1 MEDAERRKE
10 IREMKRCYIDVETT
24 GLSAWKNGI
33 IQIAC
38 IIEID
43 DEVKKSFDLNC
54 NIFEGNLIDSKALEI
69 NNRTTE
75 EIAEFQDA
83 KEAYSLFVEMLG
95 EYVDKFD
102 KKDKFVFVAYN
113 ASFDMDFL
121 RNWFKQAGDQYFGSW
136 FWNPY
141 IDVMTIAHHFIGDKR
156 SSMLNFKLDTVAK
169 ALDIEINEDDLHDA
183 LYDTRLTR
191 QIYRQILS

>member
-1 MEDAERRKE
+1 
-10 IREMKRCYIDVETT
+10 MKRCYIDIETT

-43 DEVKKSFDLNC
+43 GEVKKTFDINC
-54 NIFEGNLIDSKALEI
+54 NVFKDNEIDDKALKI

-83 KEAYSLFVEMLG
+83 KEVHSLFVGMLG
-95 EYVDKFD
+95 EYVDKY
-102 KKDKFVFVAYN
+102 KKMDKFVFVAYN
-113 ASFDMDFL
+113 ASFDMQFL
-121 RNWFKQAGDQYFGSW
+121 REWFKSAGDQYFGSW

-141 IDVMTIAHHFIGDKR
+141 IDVMTIAHHFIGDQR
-156 SSMLNFKLDTVAK
+156 LSMPNFKLDTVAK
-169 ALDIEINEDDLHDA
+169 VFDIELEDENLHDA
-183 LYDTRLTR
+183 LYDVKLMR